1 MGTAGHDV
9 LMSMEHPV
17 AGERSDLDGHEA
29 AVRWTVW
36 RQDDNGNRFEV
47 ARKDSRVEAEELAAA
62 MEARGHKQT
71 YWVAKASRSS
81 P

>member
-1 MGTAGHDV
+1 MPIERPLADDERGDLVGD
-9 LMSMEHPV
+9 ERPV
-17 AGERSDLDGHEA
+17 G
-29 AVRWTVW
+29 WTVW

-47 ARKDSRVEAEELAAA
+47 ARKDSRAEAEALAAV

-71 YWVAKASRSS
+71 YWIARATGSS